1 MGTCCL
7 CGLSQL
13 FFFFC
18 QPNGKSILKVSQ
30 KMAGVLYYP
39 LRIFVF
45 IAFTYVLVS
54 KVNIVT
60 SSTSPWSWS
69 SGQL

>member
-1 MGTCCL
+1 MDTCCL

-13 FFFFC
+13 FFFVK
-18 QPNGKSILKVSQ
+18 QSVSLTILKVSQ
-30 KMAGVLYYP
+30 EMAGVLYYP
-39 LRIFVF
+39 LRVFAF
-45 IAFTYVLVS
+45 IAFTYVLVC
-54 KVNIVT
+54 KVK